1 MGRLLALL
9 LVGSS
14 FVPAWADDPKLQ
26 LQGWQQKAANEIPK
40 VFRIAKKA
48 YWVQDISLW
57 IDVSPGKADWQT
69 ISHIICGALD
79 TMGRPP
85 KTFVALSFIDMTS
98 GKPEFVA
105 KAYCE
110 PKSEGG
116 PTPDA
121 SQVLKDL
128 RG

>member
-1 MGRLLALL
+1 MGRLLAILL
-9 LVGSS
+9 LGLLS
-14 FVPAWADDPKLQ
+14 VPGWADDPKLQ

-57 IDVSPGKADWQT
+57 IDVPPGKADWQT
-69 ISHIICGALD
+69 ISHIVCGALD
-79 TMGRPP
+79 AMGRPP
-85 KTFVALSFIDMTS
+85 KTFVALSFIDSTS

-110 PKSEGG
+110 PRNEMAPS
-116 PTPDA
+116 PDA
-121 SQVLKDL
+121 GQVLKDL